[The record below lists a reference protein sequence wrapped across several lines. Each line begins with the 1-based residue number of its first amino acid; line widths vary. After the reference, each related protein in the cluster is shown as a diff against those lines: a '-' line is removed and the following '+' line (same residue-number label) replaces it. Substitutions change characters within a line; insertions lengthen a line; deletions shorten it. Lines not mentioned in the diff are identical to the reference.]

1 MSRLRQNRSVKP
13 SAIEKTEELGHSK
26 TVLSHRRGVDV
37 SISDERG
44 ETRRYQAQS
53 VTLQIVRGG
62 LEILNDHRGCY
73 AWFEHCRLEARA
85 GRQRLVLSFASGV
98 VSSRGAKLTIVV
110 ASVPPS
116 PFLQKFPGAASPP
129 EPAKNSN
136 QLKSKPS

>member
-1 MSRLRQNRSVKP
+1 VKP
-13 SAIEKTEELGHSK
+13 SAIETTEELGHTK

-85 GRQRLVLSFASGV
+85 GRQRLVLGFASGV
-98 VSSRGAKLTIVV
+98 VSSRGAKLTIV
-110 ASVPPS
+110 
-116 PFLQKFPGAASPP
+116 AASDSAAAFPSKISAGRQ
-129 EPAKNSN
+129 PAETGKQSN
-136 QLKSKPS
+136 Q